1 MKMSYKNIFLYGTA
15 KKGFV
20 ACAAFVLS
28 VAFWATAT
36 PVIRDIGLD
45 ANKNKGQVNGWIA
58 IEGENFDGTTTSVL
72 FAKSG
77 GGTVASPNVYVS
89 KGRGL
94 ILCQVPATAV
104 TGNMFVVVDSVS
116 SAGYPLN
123 VNTTTFSPG
132 SNTITGQV
140 TSSGTGVPDVGVAL
154 LAEGNCGH
162 GVGFY
167 YCAKTDSSGHYTL
180 YWPGSGTNFM
190 IILLPPL
197 SANLAGTG
205 TLVSGAGNLTQDFAL
220 TAGTTVTGTVHNP
233 SGGALP
239 NAYVSFED
247 NGHDQI
253 LTDASGNFSIHLAPG
268 DWTMYVEPPVGYHA
282 MSLDPNGVPVT
293 VPSSSPYSV
302 GTKTLLGGVWFS
314 GTLKDDS
321 TTPQPVVAADLSIN
335 PQNGGSTYNE
345 NLSRPDGTFGIMVRS
360 GEAFQLN
367 IKTARTGPLVD
378 WQQGYGPYSSDTNIG
393 TITLGHAG
401 FVTGTVKDENAAP
414 LSDVGMAT
422 IHATSGSWLSNT
434 NTCSDGSYIL
444 KVPSAGT
451 TIPVHVTTA
460 FWNDPRPLATQVYND
475 KIFLCEGDVVDVSNT
490 STVSGINF
498 TLHPGGSV
506 SGQVTYY
513 PGTTPVPN
521 VNVQVDDGNSHN
533 CALGGWPP
541 TDSSG
546 NYQFDHLPIMSSRFW
561 VGNQPGG
568 YSKGSYLNKIYPDY
582 TPVTPVADNLTSGI
596 NIPLWTAQSPRPVPN
611 GTGGTQAG
619 KVTKLNSDASQ
630 ITATWDVTTCRPP
643 GNANYSALVGVGSG
657 LASYQ
662 LVGSLCNIG
671 ISGTYT
677 GYMPPVPS
685 GERFLWWVLVETGG
699 SGQTESSWG
708 KNSAG
713 QERNGSNASSQ
724 CQNIYKDTSQTCP

>member
-1 MKMSYKNIFLYGTA
+1 
-15 KKGFV
+15 
-20 ACAAFVLS
+20 
-28 VAFWATAT
+28 
-36 PVIRDIGLD
+36 
-45 ANKNKGQVNGWIA
+45 
-58 IEGENFDGTTTSVL
+58 
-72 FAKSG
+72 
-77 GGTVASPNVYVS
+77 
-89 KGRGL
+89 
-94 ILCQVPATAV
+94 
-104 TGNMFVVVDSVS
+104 
-116 SAGYPLN
+116 
-123 VNTTTFSPG
+123 
-132 SNTITGQV
+132 
-140 TSSGTGVPDVGVAL
+140 
-154 LAEGNCGH
+154 
-162 GVGFY
+162 VGFY
-167 YCAKTDSSGHYTL
+167 YCAKTDASGHYTL
-180 YWPGSGTNFM
+180 FWPGSGTNFM

-205 TLVSGAGNLTQDFAL
+205 TLVSGTGDLTQDFAL

-233 SGGALP
+233 SGGALQ

-253 LTDASGNFSIHLAPG
+253 LTNASGNFSLHLAPG

-282 MSLDPNGVPVT
+282 MSLAPDGVPVN

-314 GTLKDDS
+314 GTLQDD
-321 TTPQPVVAADLSIN
+321 TAQPVVAADLSIN

-506 SGQVTYY
+506 SGQVTYSS
-513 PGTTPVPN
+513 GGAPVSGMS
-521 VNVQVDDGNSHN
+521 VQADDGSIHGNGYN
-533 CALGGWPP
+533 CNLGGWPN
-541 TDSSG
+541 TDALG
-546 NYQFDHLPIMSSRFW
+546 NYRFDHLPIIPMRFW
-561 VGNQPGG
+561 VGNPPTN
-568 YSKGSYLNKIYPDY
+568 YSRGSYLNKIYPDY

-596 NIPLWTAQSPRPVPN
+596 NIPLWTVSPLYAVPN
-611 GTGGTQAG
+611 GIESTAA

-630 ITATWDVTTCRPP
+630 VTATWDVTTCQPQS
-643 GNANYSALVGVGSG
+643 NENYSVLFGVGST
-657 LASYQ
+657 LSSYG
-662 LVGSLCNIG
+662 LVGSLCDIG
-671 ISGTYT
+671 ITGTYT
-677 GYMPPVPS
+677 NSISTPFPPVPS
-685 GERFLWWVLVETGG
+685 GEKFIWFVLVHTGG
-699 SGQTESSWG
+699 SGQSESSWG